1 MGQKVHPIG
10 FRLGQTHIHS
20 SQWFANQNNYSKYL
34 LEDNF
39 LRQKLY
45 DYSSA
50 INKIQIIRQDGDRDH
65 HLQIIIY
72 SAEPTRVLGSQ
83 TLIQFQSW
91 IKTNIQNYR
100 KSQFFQT
107 YFGSNQPVP
116 KLTLRILNSPLN
128 ACFLAQFLVNLLQ
141 HRLAYRTAIKKLTKL
156 LHNKKFHRKYKGVK
170 IQISGRLNGAEIA
183 RSEWIREGAVPLHT
197 LNAYIDYNFQKA
209 LTIYGILGVKVWI
222 FI

>member
-10 FRLGQTHIHS
+10 FRLGQTQTHS
-20 SQWFANQNNYSKYL
+20 SQWFADQNNYSKFL

-45 DYSSA
+45 DSSSA
-50 INKIQIIRQDGDRDH
+50 INKIQIFRQYDNH
-65 HLQIIIY
+65 IEIIIY
-72 SAEPTRVLGSQ
+72 SAEPTQVIGSQ
-83 TLIQFQSW
+83 NLTQFQSW
-91 IKTNIQNYR
+91 IKQNIQNYR
-100 KSQFFQT
+100 KSRFFQT
-107 YFGSNQPVP
+107 YFGPNQSVP

-128 ACFLAQFLVNLLQ
+128 ACFIARFLVNLLQ
-141 HRLAYRTAIKKLTKL
+141 HRVAYRTALKKLTKL

-197 LNAYIDYNFQKA
+197 LDAYIDYSFQRA
-209 LTIYGILGVKVWI
+209 LTIYGILGIKVWI